1 MKLNNNGFVLLET
14 LIVTIFILIVFTVL
28 YTTAVPLLGRY
39 KELSYYNNI
48 DITYDLYYIRKMIYN
63 DSNYSTI
70 YNYSYKKLSCND
82 LTSNTEYCYN
92 LFDKLNINIDDEL
105 IFLNTST
112 GLNTLKDDVSISSE
126 VKDYLDRINL
136 EGNILILQRDGYLS
150 YLNVNK
156 NI

>member
-92 LFDKLNINIDDEL
+92 LFDKFMTKIIRYHYFFWDIIKE
-105 IFLNTST
+105 
-112 GLNTLKDDVSISSE
+112 SS
-126 VKDYLDRINL
+126 KL
-136 EGNILILQRDGYLS
+136 
-150 YLNVNK
+150 
-156 NI
+156 